1 MTRENIMTKIWGFDF
16 EGESR
21 TVDVHIATLRQK
33 LKNASIIIKTI
44 RNLGYKAGELL
55 KEKFTLEFLLSL

>member
-1 MTRENIMTKIWGFDF
+1 MTKIWGFDF

-33 LKNASIIIKTI
+33 LKNASSIIKTI
-44 RNLGYKAGELL
+44 RNLGYKAGEWW
-55 KEKFTLEFLLSL
+55 KEEFTLEFLLSL